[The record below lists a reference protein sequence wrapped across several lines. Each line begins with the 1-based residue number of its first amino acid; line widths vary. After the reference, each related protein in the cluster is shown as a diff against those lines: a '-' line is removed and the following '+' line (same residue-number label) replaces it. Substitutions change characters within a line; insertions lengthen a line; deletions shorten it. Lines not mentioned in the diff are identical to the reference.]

1 MIRSRL
7 SKPLALMALML
18 TAATMPALAAPPSPE
33 AVTARIESLQ
43 GDAAG
48 FANAFDRLTEA
59 MREDDASGVA
69 DLAEYPL
76 TVQANGETYDV
87 LEPRDLVDNFDRLV
101 APQTRNAIADQ
112 DYSALF
118 VNSDGVSFANDAL
131 WMALICDDDACSTSH
146 WGIVA
151 INN

>member
-1 MIRSRL
+1 MIRLRL

-18 TAATMPALAAPPSPE
+18 AGATMSALAASPSPE
-33 AVTARIESLQ
+33 DVTARIESLQ
-43 GDAAG
+43 GDSAG
-48 FANAFDRLTEA
+48 FADAFDRLTEA
-59 MREDDASGVA
+59 MREDDVSAVA

-87 LEPRDLVDNFDRLV
+87 LEPQDLVDNFDKLV
-101 APQTRNAIADQ
+101 TPQTRRAIGDQ
-112 DYSALF
+112 DYAALF
-118 VNSDGVSFANDAL
+118 VNSDGVSFVNGAL

-146 WGIVA
+146 WGIVG